1 MEASTQL
8 GKIIDD
14 VLDMASFESGHVNVN
29 CEVLDCLEVM
39 AEVSRTLEVSARK
52 RGILFTV
59 DTSVNLPFDRRRP
72 RAPDSGSVEPWQQ
85 RDQIQCGAVGVADRA
100 SL

>member
-1 MEASTQL
+1 L

-14 VLDMASFESGHVNVN
+14 VLDMASFESGHVNVT

-52 RGILFTV
+52 SGILLRWTPPQSASIV
-59 DTSVNLPFDRRRP
+59 AT
-72 RAPDSGSVEPWQQ
+72 A
-85 RDQIQCGAVGVADRA
+85 GA
-100 SL
+100 